1 MRAVIRCVVALCTIA
16 MCSTSMR
23 AVIRYAVAPRAALGS
38 TVACRAAHISASR
51 GIFARGISLIWA
63 IRLRQVFSASV
74 PRRRSALLHRRA
86 LSVLPAL
93 LCAPCRL
100 PILIFLFLFFALL
113 GRAVGAALRHTSVGM
128 PHGLS
133 AVLPAGRLSIPF
145 SARSGCAVYTV
156 NTGRRAL
163 GQSARLGHCAAEH
176 PARLGR
182 CGAVSR
188 IILPRTAFRICA
200 LRLSP
205 TLRGSGRLLLS
216 MSASMSHTPLRLRC
230 VIRCALGQLYYSRA
244 VVQRRSALVPLGSFS
259 EIEYLSSV
267 QFCSL
272 PPQVYGH
279 ILPVSLQRC
288 ALRSSAVCCRSG
300 ILISLYFSLY

>member
-1 MRAVIRCVVALCTIA
+1 
-16 MCSTSMR
+16 MR

-51 GIFARGISLIWA
+51 GIFARGISLRQV
-63 IRLRQVFSASV
+63 IRLRQAFSASV
-74 PRRRSALLHRRA
+74 LRCRSALLHRRA

-93 LCAPCRL
+93 LCAPRRL
-100 PILIFLFLFFALL
+100 PILFLFIFLFLFFALL

-188 IILPRTAFRICA
+188 IILPCTAFRICA

-205 TLRGSGRLLLS
+205 PLRGSGRLLLS

-230 VIRCALGQLYYSRA
+230 VIRRALGQLYYSRA

-279 ILPVSLQRC
+279 IPPISLQRC